1 MLKSAYTA
9 SNSFHIAIY
18 ENDLIGSIAH
28 EIIFVILEL
37 EESHL
42 ALLTRFYLPF
52 LDNIL
57 GSNYTRNKRRKR
69 VMLGT

>member
-1 MLKSAYTA
+1 MV
-9 SNSFHIAIY
+9 NDSFDIAIY

-37 EESHL
+37 EEAHL

-57 GSNYTRNKRRKR
+57 RSDYARNEGGKWI
-69 VMLGT
+69 MLRT